1 MSWILAKKKNSFF
14 KKDFKIILKKF
25 RFFLF
30 QMVFITSIQS
40 LKSSKLLWL
49 PDMNELLLCF
59 FFKLYIDCFTVLVTF
74 EINSSSWAYFAQWL
88 KKKNESIGRID
99 QNRSKW
105 INSGNLQEKEIFII
119 HWQKRKENKKNDREE
134 RRETTARWSC
144 VKCGGGYAPEAEDG
158 GGEVGGEVRGR
169 ILGRG
174 DVEPLIKLSG
184 QWGGILRSQQLKLHK
199 EEPRCFSLLCQRFLN
214 VLYAC
219 LYASKS

>member
-1 MSWILAKKKNSFF
+1 MDFSQKKNSFF

-88 KKKNESIGRID
+88 KKNESIGRID

-119 HWQKRKENKKNDREE
+119 HWQKRKENKKKTIERNEEKRQQDGRVLSAEEDTLRRRRMEEEKWEE
-134 RRETTARWSC
+134 RSEEGFLAEATWS
-144 VKCGGGYAPEAEDG
+144 
-158 GGEVGGEVRGR
+158 
-169 ILGRG
+169 
-174 DVEPLIKLSG
+174 
-184 QWGGILRSQQLKLHK
+184 RS
-199 EEPRCFSLLCQRFLN
+199 LN
-214 VLYAC
+214 
-219 LYASKS
+219 

>member
-1 MSWILAKKKNSFF
+1 MDFSQKKNSFF

-88 KKKNESIGRID
+88 KKKWID
-99 QNRSKW
+99 WQNRSKSVEV
-105 INSGNLQEKEIFII
+105 NKFRQSARKRNLYYSLAKTKREQKKTIERNEEKRQQDGRVLSAEEDTLRRRRMEEEK
-119 HWQKRKENKKNDREE
+119 WEE
-134 RRETTARWSC
+134 RSEEGFLAEATWS
-144 VKCGGGYAPEAEDG
+144 
-158 GGEVGGEVRGR
+158 
-169 ILGRG
+169 
-174 DVEPLIKLSG
+174 
-184 QWGGILRSQQLKLHK
+184 RS
-199 EEPRCFSLLCQRFLN
+199 LN
-214 VLYAC
+214 
-219 LYASKS
+219 